1 MAVLQRETPK
11 GRDFTAEEL
20 IGRQI
25 RIEGPVPKRRISPLG
40 HAMMVIADDEM
51 VNNACKIELAIEPCG
66 IVEAKIT
73 LYRFDRATK
82 DPGVPTEEITL
93 RDNIEVSFSA
103 IVSEVQ

>member
-1 MAVLQRETPK
+1 MAALQRETSN

-25 RIEGPVPKRRISPLG
+25 RIECPTYVVPTGRTLAIT
-40 HAMMVIADDEM
+40 ADGEQI
-51 VNNACKIELAIEPCG
+51 NNACKLVLTAAADAITE
-66 IVEAKIT
+66 IKLT
-73 LYRFDRATK
+73 LYRFDLVTK

-93 RDNIEVSFSA
+93 QDNIEVSLSA

>member
-25 RIEGPVPKRRISPLG
+25 RVECPTYVVPTGRTLTIT
-40 HAMMVIADDEM
+40 ADGEQI
-51 VNNACKIELAIEPCG
+51 NNACKLVLTAAADAITEM
-66 IVEAKIT
+66 KLT
-73 LYRFDRATK
+73 LYRFDWATE
-82 DPGVPTEEITL
+82 DFRVPPTEEITL
-93 RDNIEVSFSA
+93 QDNIEASISA